1 MAFECPGSERLK
13 HPHPENIICPFCSG
27 EAEIWTDEIE
37 TICPNCKRAVTREQ
51 KQSCLEWC
59 SYAKECIGE
68 DKYNAYMKN
77 IAVTVKD
84 KLLKELEEFF
94 GNDIKRI
101 EHAKRVLSFSEELLK
116 SERGDWHI
124 VIPASILHDVGIK
137 MAETKYG
144 SAAGHYQ
151 EAEGPPI
158 ARAILLKTGLK
169 KENIDEICQII
180 AHHHS
185 PGEINTQNFKVLY
198 DADWLVN
205 LKDEVDTKDKEKLSV
220 MIDKIFLTKTGKKIA
235 RRIYLSKINTGLA
248 D

>member
-1 MAFECPGSERLK
+1 MGMAFECQGSEEIK
-13 HPHPENIICPFCSG
+13 HPRPENIKCPFCSG
-27 EAEIWTDEIE
+27 DVEIWTDEAE
-37 TICPNCKRAVTREQ
+37 AACPNCEKMITREQ

-59 SYAKECIGE
+59 GYAKECVGE
-68 DKYNAYMKN
+68 NKYSAYMKN
-77 IAVTVKD
+77 RAVTVKD

-94 GNDIKRI
+94 GSDIKRI

-116 SERGDWHI
+116 TEKGDWHI

-137 MAETKYG
+137 IAEDKYG

-158 ARAILLKTGLK
+158 ARAILLKIGFK

-185 PGEINTQNFKVLY
+185 PGKINTQNFKVLY

-205 LKDEVDTKDKEKLSV
+205 LKDEVDTNDKEKLKA
-220 MIDKIFLTKTGKKIA
+220 MIDKIFLTGAGKELA
-235 RRIYLSKINTGLA
+235 RQIYLAAI
-248 D
+248 

>member
-1 MAFECPGSERLK
+1 MVFECPGSGQIK
-13 HPHPENIICPFCSG
+13 HPRPESIKCPFCS
-27 EAEIWTDEIE
+27 EDVEIWTDEIE
-37 TICPNCKRAVTREQ
+37 TICPNCKRLVTREQ

-59 SYAKECIGE
+59 SYAKECVGE
-68 DKYNAYMKN
+68 NKYSAYMKN
-77 IAVTVKD
+77 IAMTVKD

-116 SERGDWHI
+116 SEKADWHI

-137 MAETKYG
+137 IAENKYG
-144 SAAGHYQ
+144 SAAGHHQ
-151 EAEGPPI
+151 EAEGPAI
-158 ARAILLKTGLK
+158 ARAILLKIGIK

-185 PGEINTQNFKVLY
+185 PGKINTQNFKVLY

-205 LKDEVDTKDKEKLSV
+205 LKDEVDMKDKEKLSA
-220 MIDKIFLTKTGKKIA
+220 MIDKIFLTETGKKTA
-235 RRIYLSKINTGLA
+235 RRIYLSS
-248 D
+248 